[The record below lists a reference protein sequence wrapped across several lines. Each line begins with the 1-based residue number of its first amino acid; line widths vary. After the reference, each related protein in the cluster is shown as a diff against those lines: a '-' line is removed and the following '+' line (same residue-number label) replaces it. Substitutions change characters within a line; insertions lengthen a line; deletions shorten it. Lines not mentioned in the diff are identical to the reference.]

1 MTRLIFAPPLPLNA
15 FQGKTI
21 SIKVRRLSIEEL
33 RHLVEQY
40 KQHGVEIVNFIR
52 HPSTVKLLNQLLGL
66 NMQPSSELYQY
77 QQGDIIIVVGLR
89 RPVRG
94 QEVEVK
100 PEDLDVAIVEKVEV
114 GS

>member
-1 MTRLIFAPPLPLNA
+1 MARLIFAPPLPLNA

-40 KQHGVEIVNFIR
+40 KQQGVEIMNYIR
-52 HPSTVKLLNQLLGL
+52 HPSTVRILNEVLGL
-66 NMQPSSELYQY
+66 DLQPSSELYQY
-77 QQGDIIIVVGLR
+77 QQGDIVIVVGLR

-94 QEVEVK
+94 QEVEVTVN
-100 PEDLDVAIVEKVEV
+100 DLDIAIISIVEVV
-114 GS
+114 Q